1 MCAAVIGGMDRLKRD
16 YINAAKREGVKLKV
30 FTGKENR
37 IAPKLGSA
45 SLIILFTNQ
54 LSHAAR
60 RDVINHAKKNN
71 IPVEQAHSC
80 GVSSLREC
88 LNRS

>member
-16 YINAAKREGVKLKV
+16 YINAAKREGIKLKV

-37 IAPKLGSA
+37 ISPKLGSA
-45 SLIILFTNQ
+45 NLIILFTNQ

-60 RDVINHAKKNN
+60 RDVISHAKKNN
-71 IPVEQAHSC
+71 IPVRQAHSC

-88 LNRS
+88 LTGN